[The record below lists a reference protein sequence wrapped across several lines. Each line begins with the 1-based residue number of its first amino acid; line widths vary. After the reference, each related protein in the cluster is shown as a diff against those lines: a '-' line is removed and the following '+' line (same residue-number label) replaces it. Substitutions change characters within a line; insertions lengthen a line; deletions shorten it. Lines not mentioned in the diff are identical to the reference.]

1 MSDTLTVHH
10 DLEAMSRAVAAQ
22 LVQLAD
28 AAAGKFGSF
37 GLVLAGGS
45 TPRRLYELL
54 ATEFAGRMPWDRV
67 RLYFSDERCV
77 PGDHAD
83 SNYRSAKESL
93 LSRVP
98 VAMGQV
104 ARVRGEDGPAKA
116 ADRYD
121 TLIRHALMI
130 TKGRPFDVVLLGM
143 GADGHTA
150 SLFPGRDWA
159 ADEGLYAA
167 PATAPP
173 GFAVAGRVTMTLSA
187 IALAPLAIV
196 MVAGADKRAALAE
209 VRRQRAAAGAD
220 LPAARIS
227 AAEVQWHADRF
238 AADAG

>member
-1 MSDTLTVHH
+1 MSDTLTVHA
-10 DLEAMSRAVAAQ
+10 DMEAMSRAVARQ
-22 LVQLAD
+22 LARLAD
-28 AAAGKFGSF
+28 AAAVQFGSF

-54 ATEFAGRMPWDRV
+54 ATEFAAAIPWDRV
-67 RLYFSDERCV
+67 RVYFGDERCV
-77 PGDHAD
+77 PADHPD
-83 SNYRSAKESL
+83 SNYRSAKETL

-104 ARVRGEDGPAKA
+104 ARIRGEDGPAKA

-173 GFAVAGRVTMTLSA
+173 GFAVAGRVTMTLA
-187 IALAPLAIV
+187 AFALSPLAIV
-196 MVAGADKRAALAE
+196 MVSGADKRATLAE
-209 VRRQRAAAGAD
+209 VRRQRAIAAPD
-220 LPAARIS
+220 LPASRIP
-227 AAEVQWHADRF
+227 AAQVQWHADRF
-238 AADAG
+238 AAEP